1 MIINNLSNEEYH
13 NSEKYSEFWS
23 STQLKNYID
32 SPKRAYY
39 KKFFTTNKSTPAMQW
54 GTLIHDYL
62 ESRVK
67 GTDFESKYEIFYPPI
82 NKSTGQAY
90 GNTSKAYQEALSM
103 CENPISEDEIN
114 KLKLIYNSL
123 INSGQKRLIEH
134 LIRVGVPEV
143 SKFLEIDGI
152 KLKIRPDIETNTKK
166 GDWKSIRSD
175 SFNLDGIQRQI
186 QNMDYGF
193 SAAMYQWVTHELEGV
208 WKKFYWIF
216 IESEPPYD
224 FLIVDSAPYAF
235 SIEKYDGI
243 NVVTPNCDALRFLKV
258 LEQHKYCIKTEKFRG
273 LDTLIEPDFKGQ
285 RIASIQPSSFYINKS
300 IEYFNKK

>member
-1 MIINNLSNEEYH
+1 MILQNLTNEEYH

-23 STQLKNYID
+23 STQLKNYLD

-67 GTDFESKYEIFYPPI
+67 CTDFESKYEIFYPPI

-152 KLKIRPDIETNTKK
+152 KLKIRSDIETNTKK

-216 IESEPPYD
+216 IESEAPFDY
-224 FLIVDSAPYAF
+224 LIVDASKYAF
-235 SIEKYDGI
+235 NIDSDMT
-243 NVVTPNCDALRFLKV
+243 VTLGVDAMNFMKV
-258 LEQHKYCIKTEKFRG
+258 LEQHKYCIEKQRWNG
-273 LDTLIEPDFKGQ
+273 LDTLIKPDFRGY
-285 RIASIQPSSFYINKS
+285 RIFDATPSGYYDNSNLEFH
-300 IEYFNKK
+300 NKKSM